1 MPELPE
7 VDVARRGLLNHL
19 PGRTIT
25 GLFTD
30 GNRLRLPVPEKEL
43 RARLTGARIIDVRR
57 RAKYLLIDFDNG
69 ELLILHLGMTGILGL
84 FSRKAE
90 IAPHDHVCWNLD
102 NGYDLRFNDVR
113 RFGSVRLIGP
123 EQIATLEQTVF
134 KDTGP
139 EPFAENFNGSY
150 LYRKAHKK
158 QQPIKNFIMD
168 GRVVAGVGNIYA
180 NEALFLAG
188 IHATRAAGRISEAR
202 YEKLVAA
209 LKRVLSEAIRQ
220 GGTTL
225 RDFNQWR
232 WPTGLLS
239 TVTQRLRQAGP
250 ALSDLLDTHSR
261 NPYRPALNLLFSA
274 LSALISISHM
284 P

>member
-7 VDVARRGLLNHL
+7 VEVVRRGLLNHL

-30 GNRLRLPVPEKEL
+30 GKRLRLPVPEKEL
-43 RARLTGARIIDVRR
+43 RARLIGARIIDVRR

-90 IAPHDHVCWNLD
+90 IAPHDHVCWNLE

-139 EPFAENFNGSY
+139 EPFSENFNGSY

-180 NEALFLAG
+180 NESLFNA
-188 IHATRAAGRISEAR
+188 
-202 YEKLVAA
+202 
-209 LKRVLSEAIRQ
+209 AIR
-220 GGTTL
+220 
-225 RDFNQWR
+225 
-232 WPTGLLS
+232 PTRKAGAVSEKRYGLLVNKIREVLATAIECGGS
-239 TVTQRLRQAGP
+239 TISDFIDTSGARGYFQIHFKVYGRKDQPCPTCGTLIRHRKLGGRASFFCPSCQR
-250 ALSDLLDTHSR
+250 
-261 NPYRPALNLLFSA
+261 
-274 LSALISISHM
+274 
-284 P
+284 

>member
-7 VDVARRGLLNHL
+7 VEVVRRGLLNHL

-30 GNRLRLPVPEKEL
+30 GKRLRLPVPEKEL
-43 RARLTGARIIDVRR
+43 RARLIGARIIDVRR

-113 RFGSVRLIGP
+113 RFGSVRLIGA

-139 EPFAENFNGSY
+139 EPFSENFNGSY

-180 NEALFLAG
+180 NESLFNA
-188 IHATRAAGRISEAR
+188 
-202 YEKLVAA
+202 
-209 LKRVLSEAIRQ
+209 AIR
-220 GGTTL
+220 
-225 RDFNQWR
+225 
-232 WPTGLLS
+232 PTRKAGAVSEKRYGLLVNKIREVLATAIECGGS
-239 TVTQRLRQAGP
+239 TISDFIDTSGARGYFQIHFKVYGRKNQPCPTCGTLIRHRKLGGRASFFCPSCQR
-250 ALSDLLDTHSR
+250 
-261 NPYRPALNLLFSA
+261 
-274 LSALISISHM
+274 
-284 P
+284 

>member
-7 VDVARRGLLNHL
+7 VEVVRRGLLNHL

-30 GNRLRLPVPEKEL
+30 GKRLRLPVPEKEL

-139 EPFAENFNGSY
+139 EPFSENFNGSY
-150 LYRKAHKK
+150 LYRKAHQK
-158 QQPIKNFIMD
+158 QQPVKNFIMD

-180 NEALFLAG
+180 NESLFNA
-188 IHATRAAGRISEAR
+188 
-202 YEKLVAA
+202 
-209 LKRVLSEAIRQ
+209 AIR
-220 GGTTL
+220 
-225 RDFNQWR
+225 
-232 WPTGLLS
+232 PTRKAGSVSEKRYGLLVNKIREVLTTAIECGGS
-239 TVTQRLRQAGP
+239 TISDFIDTSGARGYFQIHFNVYGRKDQPCPTCGTLIRHRKLGGRASFFCPSCQR
-250 ALSDLLDTHSR
+250 
-261 NPYRPALNLLFSA
+261 
-274 LSALISISHM
+274 
-284 P
+284 

>member
-7 VDVARRGLLNHL
+7 VEVVRRGLLNHL

-30 GNRLRLPVPEKEL
+30 GKRLRLPVPEKEL

-139 EPFAENFNGSY
+139 EPFSENFNGSY

-180 NEALFLAG
+180 NESLFNA
-188 IHATRAAGRISEAR
+188 
-202 YEKLVAA
+202 
-209 LKRVLSEAIRQ
+209 AIR
-220 GGTTL
+220 
-225 RDFNQWR
+225 
-232 WPTGLLS
+232 PTRKAGAVSEKRYGLLVSKIREVLTAAIECGGS
-239 TVTQRLRQAGP
+239 TISDFIDSSGARGYFQIHFNVYGRKDQPCPTCGTLIRHRKLGGRASFFCPSCQR
-250 ALSDLLDTHSR
+250 
-261 NPYRPALNLLFSA
+261 
-274 LSALISISHM
+274 
-284 P
+284 

>member
-7 VDVARRGLLNHL
+7 VEVVRRGLLNHL

-30 GNRLRLPVPEKEL
+30 GKRLRLPVPEKEL

-139 EPFAENFNGSY
+139 EPFSENFNGSY

-180 NEALFLAG
+180 NESLFNA
-188 IHATRAAGRISEAR
+188 
-202 YEKLVAA
+202 
-209 LKRVLSEAIRQ
+209 AIRPTRKAGAVSEKRYGQ
-220 GGTTL
+220 LVNKIREVLATAIECGGSTISDFIDTSGARGYFQIHFKVYARKDQPCPTCGTL
-225 RDFNQWR
+225 IRHRKLGGRASFFC
-232 WPTGLLS
+232 PS
-239 TVTQRLRQAGP
+239 CQR
-250 ALSDLLDTHSR
+250 
-261 NPYRPALNLLFSA
+261 
-274 LSALISISHM
+274 
-284 P
+284 

>member
-7 VDVARRGLLNHL
+7 VEVVRRGLLNHL

-30 GNRLRLPVPEKEL
+30 GKRLRLPVPEKEL
-43 RARLTGARIIDVRR
+43 RARLIGARIIDVRR

-113 RFGSVRLIGP
+113 RFGSVRLIGA

-139 EPFAENFNGSY
+139 EPFSENFNGSY

-180 NEALFLAG
+180 NESLFNASIRPTRKAG
-188 IHATRAAGRISEAR
+188 AVSEKR
-202 YEKLVAA
+202 Y
-209 LKRVLSEAIRQ
+209 
-220 GGTTL
+220 
-225 RDFNQWR
+225 
-232 WPTGLLS
+232 GLLVNKIREVLATAIECGGS
-239 TVTQRLRQAGP
+239 TISDFIDTSGARGYFQIHFKVYGRKDQPCPTCGTLIRHRKLGGRASFFCPSCQR
-250 ALSDLLDTHSR
+250 
-261 NPYRPALNLLFSA
+261 
-274 LSALISISHM
+274 
-284 P
+284 

>member
-7 VDVARRGLLNHL
+7 VEVVRRGLLNHL

-30 GNRLRLPVPEKEL
+30 GKRLRLPVPEKEL
-43 RARLTGARIIDVRR
+43 RARLIGARIIDVRR

-113 RFGSVRLIGP
+113 RFGSVRLIGA

-139 EPFAENFNGSY
+139 EPFSENFNGSY

-180 NEALFLAG
+180 NESLFNA
-188 IHATRAAGRISEAR
+188 
-202 YEKLVAA
+202 
-209 LKRVLSEAIRQ
+209 AIR
-220 GGTTL
+220 
-225 RDFNQWR
+225 
-232 WPTGLLS
+232 PTRKAGAVSEKRYGLLVNKIREVLATAIECGGS
-239 TVTQRLRQAGP
+239 TISDFIDTSGARGYFQIHFKVYGRKDQPCPTCGTLIRHRKLGGRASFFCPSCQR
-250 ALSDLLDTHSR
+250 
-261 NPYRPALNLLFSA
+261 
-274 LSALISISHM
+274 
-284 P
+284 

>member
-7 VDVARRGLLNHL
+7 VEVVRRGLLNHL

-30 GNRLRLPVPEKEL
+30 GKRLRLPVPEKEL
-43 RARLTGARIIDVRR
+43 RARLIGARIIDVRR

-139 EPFAENFNGSY
+139 EPFSENFNGSY

-180 NEALFLAG
+180 NESLFNA
-188 IHATRAAGRISEAR
+188 
-202 YEKLVAA
+202 
-209 LKRVLSEAIRQ
+209 AIR
-220 GGTTL
+220 
-225 RDFNQWR
+225 
-232 WPTGLLS
+232 PTRKAGAVSEKRYGLLVNKIREVLANAIECGGS
-239 TVTQRLRQAGP
+239 TISDFIDTSGARGYFQIHFKVYGRKDQPCPTCGTLIRHRKLGGRASFFCPSCQR
-250 ALSDLLDTHSR
+250 
-261 NPYRPALNLLFSA
+261 
-274 LSALISISHM
+274 
-284 P
+284 

>member
-7 VDVARRGLLNHL
+7 VEVVKRGLLNHL

-30 GNRLRLPVPEKEL
+30 GKRLRLPVPEKEL

-90 IAPHDHVCWNLD
+90 IATHDHVCWNLD

-139 EPFAENFNGSY
+139 EPFSENFNGSY

-180 NEALFLAG
+180 NESLFNA
-188 IHATRAAGRISEAR
+188 
-202 YEKLVAA
+202 
-209 LKRVLSEAIRQ
+209 AIR
-220 GGTTL
+220 
-225 RDFNQWR
+225 
-232 WPTGLLS
+232 PTRKAGAVSEKRYGLLVSKIREVLTAAIECGGS
-239 TVTQRLRQAGP
+239 TISDFIDSSGARGYFQIHFNVYGRKDQPCPTCGTLIRHRKLGGRASFFCPSCQR
-250 ALSDLLDTHSR
+250 
-261 NPYRPALNLLFSA
+261 
-274 LSALISISHM
+274 
-284 P
+284 

>member
-7 VDVARRGLLNHL
+7 VEVVRRGLLNHL

-30 GNRLRLPVPEKEL
+30 GKRLRLPVPEKEL

-139 EPFAENFNGSY
+139 EPFSENFNGSY

-180 NEALFLAG
+180 NESLFNA
-188 IHATRAAGRISEAR
+188 
-202 YEKLVAA
+202 
-209 LKRVLSEAIRQ
+209 AIR
-220 GGTTL
+220 
-225 RDFNQWR
+225 
-232 WPTGLLS
+232 PTRKAGAVSEKRYGLLVSKIREVLTTAIECGGS
-239 TVTQRLRQAGP
+239 TISDFIDTSGARGYFQIHFNVYGRKDQPCPTCGTLIRHRKLGGRASFFCPSCQR
-250 ALSDLLDTHSR
+250 
-261 NPYRPALNLLFSA
+261 
-274 LSALISISHM
+274 
-284 P
+284 

>member
-7 VDVARRGLLNHL
+7 VEVVRRGLLNHL

-30 GNRLRLPVPEKEL
+30 GKRLRLPVPEKEL

-139 EPFAENFNGSY
+139 EPFSENFNGSY

-180 NEALFLAG
+180 NESLFNA
-188 IHATRAAGRISEAR
+188 
-202 YEKLVAA
+202 
-209 LKRVLSEAIRQ
+209 AIRPTRKAGAVSEKRYGQ
-220 GGTTL
+220 LVNKIREVLTTAIECGGSTISDFIDTSGARGYFQIHFNVYARKDQPCPTCGTL
-225 RDFNQWR
+225 IRHRKLGGRASFFC
-232 WPTGLLS
+232 PS
-239 TVTQRLRQAGP
+239 CQR
-250 ALSDLLDTHSR
+250 
-261 NPYRPALNLLFSA
+261 
-274 LSALISISHM
+274 
-284 P
+284 

>member
-7 VDVARRGLLNHL
+7 VEVVRRGLLNHL

-30 GNRLRLPVPEKEL
+30 GKRLRLPVPEKEL

-90 IAPHDHVCWNLD
+90 IATHDHVCWNLD

-139 EPFAENFNGSY
+139 EPFSENFNGSY

-180 NEALFLAG
+180 NESLFNA
-188 IHATRAAGRISEAR
+188 
-202 YEKLVAA
+202 
-209 LKRVLSEAIRQ
+209 AIR
-220 GGTTL
+220 
-225 RDFNQWR
+225 
-232 WPTGLLS
+232 PTRKAGAVSEKRYGLLVSKIREVLTAAIECGGS
-239 TVTQRLRQAGP
+239 TISDFIDSSGARGYFQIHFNVYGRKDQPCPTCGTLIRHRKLGGRASFFCPSCQR
-250 ALSDLLDTHSR
+250 
-261 NPYRPALNLLFSA
+261 
-274 LSALISISHM
+274 
-284 P
+284 